1 MKKWL
6 AFIACMAVAS
16 LNVWAQGEPTAF
28 SLNPA
33 VNRAQAGTTF
43 SVDLRLTTAQALF
56 KATARVASNN
66 PKVTIKDVVF
76 PAYPDNVA
84 TKKTV
89 ISNTERIVGAETMFT
104 KLFDAGFDGVIA
116 TVVFEVAHDANAD
129 ETAALTLSVD
139 RYQTANVGCY
149 AVATSQKLASAL
161 NNAALTVVQ
170 FNAPPLAGAATEDA
184 AEPTV
189 LTPVFTGDG
198 ASAAGGVIS
207 GVFFDYP
214 EGGDEATHGAFA
226 VSADKKS
233 ILYTAPTRVG
243 NIRPFDVVAI
253 YAARSGDLV
262 DRNTVTVTVAPVND
276 PPEVAFVPPVNVN
289 ENDPIVFTITVVDE
303 ENGDFDFVVYWL
315 DGNDWIKVPGNW
327 AGLTFTSA
335 EAPGYDAVMHPNLAK
350 EVILKVEAIDRY
362 DNQSTESAPT
372 PATIHDV
379 DQPVGAPTNV
389 AITPD
394 PAYTTSELNVN
405 FTDAVDPD
413 PEDAVNYTYKWTN
426 DKNATTLDTR
436 TVPPGMAKKGET
448 WTVVVT
454 ANSFNGDRKDSDPAQ
469 ITISNS
475 LPIVDDGELFI
486 QKGDN
491 LPKSK
496 DIDLAE
502 LAGDRDG
509 QEDITEIVIVTLP
522 AKGTL
527 ALKDG
532 TVYTYTV
539 DGDDEFFGENV
550 DIFEFR
556 AKDAS
561 GGESIEIA
569 KVAVTYRALPFCR
582 RADGGAFNE
591 QPIDHHNYT
600 VFAMPGDIIQ
610 GTAWVEV
617 NNTLPAE
624 EKVTLVGTVTWG
636 DRTTQYWD
644 TKVLPVGES
653 FQSVSLGYQ
662 VPDAPGD
669 YYILIGYAKSDAVPQ
684 FMSSTHAGRD
694 AVWND
699 GNDLGF
705 DWNEGQ
711 FEQALSNEGR
721 VTANILQLDGQFK
734 EEQVPVTA
742 IHIRVT
748 SEVNVTFVV
757 DQGDEAPVP
766 ESKTVTIGAPYGD
779 LPFSSREGHRFLG
792 WWTAREG
799 GSEVTPE
806 TIVTVKANHSLYA
819 QWAVESY
826 TLTFDSAGGSDVDPI
841 TQEYNTIV
849 TPPADPTREGHTFDG
864 WEPAVPKTM
873 PAADMT
879 LTALWTPIQ
888 YIVTFEL
895 GNCGYRT
902 GGGELEQLVNH
913 GDSATA
919 PIVTTMDGWDFIGWD
934 RDFTKIVEP
943 TEINAQYQLK
953 QYIVTFELGNCGYR
967 TGGGELEQLI
977 NHGDS
982 ATAPIVTTY
991 DGWEFI
997 GWDKDFTKIVEP
1009 TEIQAQYQ
1017 PKKYAVTFNL
1027 GEHGNRTGGG
1037 ELEQLVEHGASAI
1050 EPIVAAAEGW
1060 DFTGWDKD
1068 FTKIVEPM
1076 EINAQYQL
1084 KKQHAVTF
1092 NLGEHGNHAGGGEL
1106 EQLVN
1111 HGESAIAPE
1120 VTAADGWEFIGWD
1133 KDFTKIVEPMTVSAL
1148 YQPRPLENDFTFS
1161 FSLQASWTSGVNY
1174 TLWMLGSP
1182 NAKDDY
1188 DASDKPLADLELPPL
1203 PAPSGEE
1210 AFFQLPDSD
1219 VKLLWDAHF
1228 LDDTVDVLVWTLLVD
1243 IPEEKTAELTWDN
1256 SKIPEGWRLT
1266 IAGDNAKI
1274 HVDMEVESSLVIEQS
1289 GLSTFV
1295 VTAIR
1300 ADLYATAA
1308 YDLNIGWNIISL
1320 PLEMTQ
1326 PSKAYLRGKKLWSVD
1341 TERGSYQQVA
1351 NVIPGKAYWFFSHAN
1366 QEITLDGLKIQDPG
1380 FNLKRGWNFVAP
1392 AVDMEISVDDIV
1404 AWRWEQKNYLPPE
1417 VIDGKYQLL
1426 AKKGYWIFNLIK

>member
-253 YAARSGDLV
+253 YAAHSGDLV

-436 TVPPGMAKKGET
+436 TVPPGMAKKDET

-902 GGGELEQLVNH
+902 GGGELEQL
-913 GDSATA
+913 
-919 PIVTTMDGWDFIGWD
+919 
-934 RDFTKIVEP
+934 
-943 TEINAQYQLK
+943 
-953 QYIVTFELGNCGYR
+953 
-967 TGGGELEQLI
+967 I

-1017 PKKYAVTFNL
+1017 PKKYAVT
-1027 GEHGNRTGGG
+1027 
-1037 ELEQLVEHGASAI
+1037 
-1050 EPIVAAAEGW
+1050 
-1060 DFTGWDKD
+1060 
-1068 FTKIVEPM
+1068 
-1076 EINAQYQL
+1076 
-1084 KKQHAVTF
+1084 
-1092 NLGEHGNHAGGGEL
+1092 
-1106 EQLVN
+1106 
-1111 HGESAIAPE
+1111 
-1120 VTAADGWEFIGWD
+1120 
-1133 KDFTKIVEPMTVSAL
+1133 
-1148 YQPRPLENDFTFS
+1148 
-1161 FSLQASWTSGVNY
+1161 
-1174 TLWMLGSP
+1174 
-1182 NAKDDY
+1182 
-1188 DASDKPLADLELPPL
+1188 
-1203 PAPSGEE
+1203 
-1210 AFFQLPDSD
+1210 
-1219 VKLLWDAHF
+1219 
-1228 LDDTVDVLVWTLLVD
+1228 
-1243 IPEEKTAELTWDN
+1243 
-1256 SKIPEGWRLT
+1256 
-1266 IAGDNAKI
+1266 
-1274 HVDMEVESSLVIEQS
+1274 
-1289 GLSTFV
+1289 
-1295 VTAIR
+1295 
-1300 ADLYATAA
+1300 
-1308 YDLNIGWNIISL
+1308 
-1320 PLEMTQ
+1320 
-1326 PSKAYLRGKKLWSVD
+1326 
-1341 TERGSYQQVA
+1341 
-1351 NVIPGKAYWFFSHAN
+1351 
-1366 QEITLDGLKIQDPG
+1366 
-1380 FNLKRGWNFVAP
+1380 
-1392 AVDMEISVDDIV
+1392 
-1404 AWRWEQKNYLPPE
+1404 
-1417 VIDGKYQLL
+1417 
-1426 AKKGYWIFNLIK
+1426 

>member
-389 AITPD
+389 AIAPD

-413 PEDAVNYTYKWTN
+413 PEDNEHITYTYKWTN
-426 DKNATTLDTR
+426 DKNATTFDTR
-436 TVPPGMAKKGET
+436 TVPAGTAKKGET

-486 QKGDN
+486 LKGDN

-496 DIDLAE
+496 EIDLAE

-509 QEDITEIVIVTLP
+509 QDDITEIVIVTLP

-539 DGDDEFFGENV
+539 DGDDEFFGENA

-569 KVAVTYRALPFCR
+569 KVTVTYRALPFCR
-582 RADGGAFNE
+582 RSAGGAFNE
-591 QPIDHHNYT
+591 QPIDQQNYT
-600 VFAMPGDIIQ
+600 VLAMPGDIIQ
-610 GTAWVEV
+610 GTVWVEV

-624 EKVTLVGTVTWG
+624 EEVTLVGTVTWG

-644 TKVLPVGES
+644 TEVLPVGES
-653 FQSVSLGYQ
+653 FQSVSLAYM
-662 VPDAPGD
+662 VPDVPGD
-669 YYILIGYAKSDAVPQ
+669 YYVLIGYAKSNAVPQ
-684 FMSSTHAGRD
+684 FMSSTHAERD

-711 FEQALSNEGR
+711 FAQALSNEGR
-721 VTANILQLDGQFK
+721 VAANILQLDGQFK

-742 IHIRVT
+742 IHVRVKG
-748 SEVNVTFVV
+748 EVKVTFVV

-766 ESKTVTIGAPYGD
+766 ESKTVTIDAPYGD
-779 LPFSSREGHRFLG
+779 LPFTSREGHRFLG

-806 TIVTVKANHSLYA
+806 TIVTVKADHSLYA
-819 QWAVESY
+819 QWAIESY

-919 PIVTTMDGWDFIGWD
+919 PIVTT
-934 RDFTKIVEP
+934 
-943 TEINAQYQLK
+943 
-953 QYIVTFELGNCGYR
+953 
-967 TGGGELEQLI
+967 
-977 NHGDS
+977 
-982 ATAPIVTTY
+982 Y

-1050 EPIVAAAEGW
+1050 EPIVAATEGW

-1392 AVDMEISVDDIV
+1392 AVDMKISVDDIV